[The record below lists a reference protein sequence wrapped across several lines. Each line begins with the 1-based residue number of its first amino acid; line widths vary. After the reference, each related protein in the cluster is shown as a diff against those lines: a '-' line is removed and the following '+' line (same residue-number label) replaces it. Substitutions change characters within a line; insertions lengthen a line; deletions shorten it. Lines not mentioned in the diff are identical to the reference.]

1 MSIRKIGTNRVFYLV
16 VLGIALTGSA
26 QVAVSWLHWPPVAC
40 YAAVAAVELGAVTL
54 SVHGDKRRRKG
65 ERAIAARLL
74 SAAVA
79 VGGVAMNLLGHQHR
93 PGQAAFFAGMSALGY
108 LVWLI
113 DSGARRRDQLR
124 AEGRLPQPR
133 QTYSLADWLTKPGLV
148 IEARHLADETPTL
161 GRAGSL
167 RAATA
172 ARVEAERTAAADAAE
187 KTRRAAIAAVVHRDV
202 AATKDKLA
210 ADLAVAALN
219 FEAIGAG
226 IHSAVDNAAIA
237 GRYAAALGAA
247 VAGSVA
253 VPAAVEGA
261 PRAAQVTP
269 PEVLEE
275 APVSPASVPLTGDVL
290 PAQGE
295 SFKPLPRPVRAAMAR
310 AAMAADPT
318 LPQPAIA
325 AGLGVKPRT
334 LRNDLAGD
342 SGSFP
347 VVTKSGKDAADK
359 GPKNGR
365 PFGFGETEMKS

>member
-133 QTYSLADWLTKPGLV
+133 QTYSVADWLANPRLV
-148 IEARHLADETPTL
+148 IEARHLADETRSL

-172 ARVEAERTAAADAAE
+172 ARVEAKRAAE
-187 KTRRAAIAAVVHRDV
+187 AETAEKDRRAAIAAVVYRDV
-202 AATKDKLA
+202 AATSDELA
-210 ADLAVAALN
+210 AALAVAALD
-219 FEAIGAG
+219 FDAIGAG
-226 IHSAVDNAAIA
+226 IHSAVDNASIA

-253 VPAAVEGA
+253 VPAAIETA
-261 PRAAQVTP
+261 PEAAKEEAAESPV
-269 PEVLEE
+269 E
-275 APVSPASVPLTGDVL
+275 APVSPAVPPLSGDVL
-290 PAQGE
+290 PARRRQPVVATTDEAATITRLAQAAGDPIPPE
-295 SFKPLPRPVRAAMAR
+295 RIAAIVGRSDRTIRGYRQPDTAAYPVVPVR
-310 AAMAADPT
+310 
-318 LPQPAIA
+318 
-325 AGLGVKPRT
+325 G
-334 LRNDLAGD
+334 
-342 SGSFP
+342 
-347 VVTKSGKDAADK
+347 KSAADK
-359 GPKNGR
+359 APETR
-365 PFGFGETEMKS
+365 SAMGFQAPEVSS